1 MDGVRAES
9 GQARQRRRDA
19 SIDDVAR
26 RAGVSGQTVS
36 RVANGRDNVGAAT
49 RERVLAAMS
58 ELGYRPNS
66 AARALRSG
74 QFRSIGVI
82 VFTLTSYGNL
92 RTLEAVAAAATER
105 RYTIT
110 LLPLTH
116 PTHADVS
123 IALDRL
129 GEQAVD
135 GVIVLIESHLI
146 GTAEA
151 QLRRGIPV
159 VVVDSRAA
167 DRSAVVD
174 TDQFTGARMATEHL
188 LELGHE
194 TVWHVAGPRDSYSAD
209 LRLRGWRETLLA
221 HGRPVPEPI
230 HGDWYSDS
238 GYAAGQRLA
247 TEPELTAV
255 FAANDQMAL
264 GVLRALTEAHR
275 RIPQDVSVAGFD
287 DMPEARNF
295 IPPLTTVHQDFA
307 AIGRTA
313 VQALVQEIEGGPPA
327 EYKEIAPRL
336 AVRSST
342 GKPAGHRPE
351 RSAPVAG
358 R

>member
-1 MDGVRAES
+1 MEGVPAES
-9 GQARQRRRDA
+9 GQPRQRRREA

-49 RERVLAAMS
+49 RERVLTAMK

-82 VFTLTSYGNL
+82 VFTMASYGNL
-92 RTLEAVAAAATER
+92 RTLEAVAAAAAER

-110 LLPLTH
+110 LMPLTR

-123 IALDRL
+123 DALDRQ

-135 GVIVLIESHLI
+135 GVVVLIESNLT

-151 QLRRGIPV
+151 QLHRGAPV

-167 DRSAVVD
+167 GRSAVVD
-174 TDQFTGARMATEHL
+174 TDQFMGARLATEHL
-188 LELGHE
+188 LELGHD
-194 TVWHVAGPRDSYSAD
+194 TVRHVAGPRDSYSAG

-221 HGRPVPEPI
+221 HGRPVPEPV

-238 GYAAGQRLA
+238 GYDAGRRFAAD
-247 TEPELTAV
+247 PELSAV

-264 GVLRALTEAHR
+264 GVLRALSEAHR
-275 RIPQDVSVAGFD
+275 RVPEDVSVVGFD

-307 AIGRTA
+307 AVGRTA
-313 VQALVQEIEGGPPA
+313 VDALVQEIEGGRTA
-327 EYKEIAPRL
+327 ESTEIAPRL
-336 AVRSST
+336 MVRGST
-342 GKPAGHRPE
+342 GRPSGHRQE
-351 RSAPVAG
+351 TSGPVPG
-358 R
+358 G

>member
-1 MDGVRAES
+1 MSGVEAES

-36 RVANGRDNVGAAT
+36 RVANGRSNVGAAT

-110 LLPLTH
+110 LMPLTQ
-116 PTHADVS
+116 PTHAEVS
-123 IALDRL
+123 VALDRL

-135 GVIVLIESHLI
+135 GVILLIESHLI
-146 GTAEA
+146 GSDEA
-151 QLRRGIPV
+151 RLHRGIPV
-159 VVVDSRAA
+159 VTVDSRVA

-174 TDQFTGARMATEHL
+174 TDQFTGARLATEHL

-209 LRLRGWRETLLA
+209 LRLRGWRATLLA

-238 GYAAGQRLA
+238 GYDAGRRLA
-247 TEPELTAV
+247 AEPELTAV

-264 GVLRALTEAHR
+264 GLLRALTEAHR
-275 RIPQDVSVAGFD
+275 RVPQDVSVTGFD

-295 IPPLTTVHQDFA
+295 IPPLTTVHQDFT

-313 VQALVQEIEGGPPA
+313 VHALVQEIEGGAPA
-327 EYKEIAPRL
+327 EYKEVAPRL
-336 AVRSST
+336 TVRDST
-342 GKPAGHRPE
+342 GTPAGPRPAPF
-351 RSAPVAG
+351 APVAEG
-358 R
+358 

>member
-9 GQARQRRRDA
+9 GQERQRRRDA

-26 RAGVSGQTVS
+26 LAGVSGQTVS
-36 RVANGRDNVGAAT
+36 RVANGRSNVGAAT

-82 VFTLTSYGNL
+82 VFTLASYGNL

-110 LLPLTH
+110 LMPLTR

-123 IALDRL
+123 LALDRL

-135 GVIVLIESHLI
+135 GVILLIESHLV
-146 GTAEA
+146 GDAEA
-151 QLRRGIPV
+151 RLHRGVPV
-159 VVVDSRAA
+159 VVVDSRTA

-174 TDQFTGARMATEHL
+174 TDQFAGARLATEHL
-188 LELGHE
+188 LDLGHE

-209 LRLRGWRETLLA
+209 LRLQGWRDTLLA
-221 HGRPVPEPI
+221 HGRPVPEPV

-238 GYAAGQRLA
+238 GYAAGRELA
-247 TEPELTAV
+247 AEPGLTAV

-264 GVLRALTEAHR
+264 GVLRALTEAR
-275 RIPQDVSVAGFD
+275 RRVPQDVSVAGFD

-295 IPPLTTVHQDFA
+295 IPPLTTVHQDFT

-313 VQALVQEIEGGPPA
+313 VHALVQEIEGGPPA
-327 EYKEIAPRL
+327 AYKEIAPRL
-336 AVRSST
+336 TVRGST
-342 GKPAGHRPE
+342 GRPAGRRPGTP
-351 RSAPVAG
+351 APAAG
-358 R
+358 G

>member
-1 MDGVRAES
+1 MDGVEAES
-9 GQARQRRRDA
+9 GPVRPRRRDA

-26 RAGVSGQTVS
+26 HAGVSGQTVS
-36 RVANGRDNVGAAT
+36 RVANGRSNVGAAT
-49 RERVLAAMS
+49 RERVLASMR

-110 LLPLTH
+110 LMPLER
-116 PTHADVS
+116 PTHADVDV
-123 IALDRL
+123 ALDRL

-146 GTAEA
+146 GAAEA

-159 VVVDSRAA
+159 VTVDARVAGHSP
-167 DRSAVVD
+167 VVD
-174 TDQFTGARMATEHL
+174 TDQVAGARLATEHL
-188 LELGHE
+188 LGLGHE
-194 TVWHVAGPRDSYSAD
+194 TVWHVAGPRDSDSAG
-209 LRLRGWRETLLA
+209 LRLRGWRETLRA
-221 HGRPVPEPI
+221 HGRPVPPPL

-238 GYAAGQRLA
+238 GYAAGRRLA
-247 TEPELTAV
+247 AEPGVTAV

-264 GVLRALTEAHR
+264 GVLRALTEAR
-275 RIPQDVSVAGFD
+275 LRIPEDVSVAGFD
-287 DMPEARNF
+287 DMPEAGNF

-313 VQALVQEIEGGPPA
+313 VRALVQEIEGGPPA
-327 EYKEIAPRL
+327 EHRGIGPRL
-336 AVRSST
+336 TVRSST
-342 GKPAGHRPE
+342 TGPAAHRITGGSVT
-351 RSAPVAG
+351 R
-358 R
+358 

>member
-1 MDGVRAES
+1 MDGARADA
-9 GQARQRRRDA
+9 GQGRQRDA

-36 RVANGRDNVGAAT
+36 RVANGRSNVGAAT
-49 RERVLAAMS
+49 RERVLAAMR

-74 QFRSIGVI
+74 RFRSIGVV
-82 VFTLTSYGNL
+82 VFTLASYGNL
-92 RTLEAVAAAATER
+92 RMLEAVAAAATER
-105 RYTIT
+105 RYALT
-110 LLPLTH
+110 LMPLTR

-123 IALDRL
+123 AALDRL

-151 QLRRGIPV
+151 QLRRGVPV
-159 VVVDSRAA
+159 VVVDSRASGRA
-167 DRSAVVD
+167 AVVD
-174 TDQFTGARMATEHL
+174 TDQFTGARLATEHL

-194 TVWHVAGPRDSYSAD
+194 TVWHVAGPQDSYSAG

-221 HGRPVPEPI
+221 HGRPVPEPV

-238 GYAAGQRLA
+238 GYAAGRSLA
-247 TEPELTAV
+247 AEPRLTAV

-264 GVLRALTEAHR
+264 GVLRALTEAR
-275 RIPQDVSVAGFD
+275 LRIPRDVSVAGFD

-307 AIGRTA
+307 AVGGAA

-327 EYKEIAPRL
+327 EYREIAPRL
-336 AVRSST
+336 MVRGST
-342 GKPAGHRPE
+342 GTPTGRGRRSPGPA
-351 RSAPVAG
+351 AG
-358 R
+358 G